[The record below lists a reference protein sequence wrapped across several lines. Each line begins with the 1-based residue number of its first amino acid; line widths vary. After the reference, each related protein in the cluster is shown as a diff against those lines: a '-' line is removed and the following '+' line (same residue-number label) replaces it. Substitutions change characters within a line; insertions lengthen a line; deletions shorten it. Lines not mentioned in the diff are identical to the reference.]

1 MVGLWRMRRS
11 ALSSVNGS
19 QITLPQWQVFHPV
32 GKVFRFTRK
41 GDHFQI
47 SDAQSN
53 RNLELMRIDDPRKCY
68 APFLALCSFTEEVVI
83 LSKQDVTKLGRPIQE
98 GIVCQRSCAIL
109 LCREHLCTAKTQTV
123 CHCPTHVHIH
133 IQRHAHGSLPIARS
147 RCRIGESPTCAR
159 GAATSCM

>member
-1 MVGLWRMRRS
+1 MPRIRS
-11 ALSSVNGS
+11 NC
-19 QITLPQWQVFHPV
+19 
-32 GKVFRFTRK
+32 KVFRFTRE

-53 RNLELMRIDDPRKCY
+53 RHLELMRIDDASKCC
-68 APFLALCSFTEEVVI
+68 AMFLALCSFTEEVVI

-98 GIVCQRSCAIL
+98 GLVCQLSCAIL

-133 IQRHAHGSLPIARS
+133 IQCHTHGSLPMARS
-147 RCRIGESPTCAR
+147 RCRIGESSTWAR
-159 GAATSCM
+159 SASTSCI